1 MKRILGSFARL
12 LVLLLSVVLLVAC
25 SSTGSS
31 APDVPTVAPPPRPG
45 SSDAAAVDP
54 LDASDGGAVAD
65 AGRPSKAAA
74 CTGTFGNALTS
85 SFGRADGTVLAVVTP
100 ADQQCPRP
108 NSDHVVLEIT
118 MAGKAYRMVINV
130 QSDFAGDVRV
140 RMGELS
146 HALPAP
152 AWQEGWHTGVALDY
166 ANTLGAHSTS
176 GFTPYDLQA
185 LVGKISDALTIGDK
199 VSVYAW
205 SSGGDSAHKIHRNAE
220 PSSDGA
226 IVTNANGPN
235 PKFLLFHFDQQAF

>member
-1 MKRILGSFARL
+1 MKRIFGSFCL
-12 LVLLLSVVLLVAC
+12 LLLVAC

-31 APDVPTVAPPPRPG
+31 APAVPTVAPPESPDPPAAG
-45 SSDAAAVDP
+45 SVDPSDAGD
-54 LDASDGGAVAD
+54 GAVSLAD
-65 AGRPSKAAA
+65 SGGSKAAA
-74 CTGTFGNALTS
+74 CTGTFGSALTN

-118 MAGKAYRMVINV
+118 MDGKAYRMVINV
-130 QSDFAGDVRV
+130 QSDFAGDIRV
-140 RMGELS
+140 RMGEVS

-199 VSVYAW
+199 VSVYSW
-205 SSGGDSAHKIHRNAE
+205 SSGGDSAHKVHRNAE

-226 IVTNANGPN
+226 IVTGANGPT
-235 PKFLLFHFDQQAF
+235 PKFLLFHFDQQTF